1 MLSKIKVKSLG
12 TVLVC
17 YEFCIA
23 VGAVAG
29 QNVRQI
35 ATCVDYLQFLCV
47 IASVNVLE
55 GDVKLSSQFFLA
67 EFDPFFLNFGVL
79 RRLIT
84 KIYGSH
90 FERKGL
96 FFRSVSR
103 KACCATQQHGSAQ
116 SQRGDSGY
124 VFSLH
129 IGFLLLWIQAHLN
142 IFLFISP
149 LLLRP

>member
-12 TVLVC
+12 TVLV
-17 YEFCIA
+17 YREFCIA

-35 ATCVDYLQFLCV
+35 ATCGDYLQFLCV

-84 KIYGSH
+84 KYTVVTLKERGSSS
-90 FERKGL
+90 E
-96 FFRSVSR
+96 
-103 KACCATQQHGSAQ
+103 A
-116 SQRGDSGY
+116 
-124 VFSLH
+124 
-129 IGFLLLWIQAHLN
+129 
-142 IFLFISP
+142 
-149 LLLRP
+149 

>member
-1 MLSKIKVKSLG
+1 MLGEIEVKSLG
-12 TVLVC
+12 TVLI
-17 YEFCIA
+17 YHEFCVA

-35 ATCVDYLQFLCV
+35 AACVDYLQFLCV
-47 IASVNVLE
+47 IAGVNVLE
-55 GDVKLSSQFFLA
+55 GNVKLSSQFFLA
-67 EFDPFFLNFGVL
+67 EFDPFFLNLGVL

-84 KIYGSH
+84 EIYGSH

-96 FFRSVSR
+96 FFRSVSG
-103 KACCATQQHGSAQ
+103 KACGATQQHGSAQ

-129 IGFLLLWIQAHLN
+129 IGFLLLWVQAHLN